1 MFKQWMK
8 AVLFVSVLALI
19 FAGSFLNAERVLKKA
34 STSLPCPGPK
44 CQTQWPHDLHIAS
57 YFSFF
62 TFGVISGLSPCIIA
76 LISFV
81 VGTTLQ
87 FWKGRGRVIKRIVA
101 IAGGVFYLHLVI
113 LFLIISLPTM
123 LVYID
128 NLIIPLV
135 AALVVLGV
143 ANLIEVIHDFHTG
156 NWRTGKEA
164 AIPLFKTPKPIKK
177 LVQKASL
184 QNNPYVDFSVGAV
197 FSLVKLGCSL
207 ALLVPILPLFQ
218 PLRSLGSVAIF
229 SVGVVLPLLLLGL
242 LLHVGLIGV
251 GHLYEVRSR
260 GRILQRTILGTAL
273 IVSAFFILQ

>member
-8 AVLFVSVLALI
+8 AVLFGSVLASIL
-19 FAGSFLNAERVLKKA
+19 AGSFLNAERVLKEA
-34 STSLPCPGPK
+34 RTGLPCPGPK
-44 CQTQWPHDLHIAS
+44 CQSQWVPDLQIVS

-62 TFGVISGLSPCIIA
+62 ILGVISGLSPCMIA

-87 FWKGRGRVIKRIVA
+87 FWKGHGGVVKRIVA

-113 LFLIISLPTM
+113 LFLIISLPTI
-123 LVYID
+123 LVYVD

-135 AALVVLGV
+135 AILTVLGV
-143 ANLIEVIHDFHTG
+143 ANLIEVIHDFYTG
-156 NWRTGKEA
+156 KWRTNEEA
-164 AIPLFKTPKPIKK
+164 AIPLFKTPKSIKK
-177 LVQKASL
+177 FVQKASL

-218 PLRSLGSVAIF
+218 PLQSLGSVAIF

-251 GHLYEVRSR
+251 GHLYKVRSK
-260 GRILQRTILGTAL
+260 GRIIQRTIVGIAL
-273 IVSAFFILQ
+273 IISVFFILQ